1 MVQEISCRQKAKTPP
16 TPTGST
22 PKTIC
27 PPPLRRGGGHKIL
40 LPGQLLI
47 ANHSNWTVTVYV
59 DTSSCVDDSKQMD
72 CDEGMSS
79 LEKSLHNLS
88 LDIAPDDE
96 TYIASTNLSQ
106 I

>member
-1 MVQEISCRQKAKTPP
+1 MQTKSYDAADADGIHTKNNMSP
-16 TPTGST
+16 TPSE
-22 PKTIC
+22 
-27 PPPLRRGGGHKIL
+27 GGHKIL
-40 LPGQLLI
+40 LPGQFLI
-47 ANHSNWTVTVYV
+47 ANHSNWTVTVYD
-59 DTSSCVDDSKQMD
+59 DTSSCVDDSKQMN